1 SEGGPFRDLFDFCE
15 RADGRIVKSAAIEK
29 LVKAGAMDCFGRQR
43 RAALFHALPRA
54 VAAAEDKAADRKR
67 GQKNIFDM
75 FGDGADEAA
84 DPNGDAQLARTEP
97 LPDVPEWPEL
107 DRLKFEKEAL
117 DFYISSHPL
126 AQYDAQLRRFRTHDA
141 VQIAKVSPGTEV
153 RIGGMITE
161 ILPKVV
167 TKGRNQGNRWAIVRV
182 DDFSGSMKCILW
194 SDQFARFK
202 DDVTPDAIL
211 LFEGKVEWREGST
224 EPDVI
229 VEKVLSIEQARKDLT
244 KGVVLRVQYTDD
256 PEYIQKLD
264 AVAKVLLRAKGAC
277 PVYLQIRDAAGRAAA
292 LKLGGGF
299 AVDPTAVTVDE
310 IELLLGPGSVLFTG
324 NR

>member
-1 SEGGPFRDLFDFCE
+1 
-15 RADGRIVKSAAIEK
+15 
-29 LVKAGAMDCFGRQR
+29 M
-43 RAALFHALPRA
+43 FHALPRA
-54 VAAAEDKAADRKR
+54 VAAAEEKASDRKR
-67 GQKNIFDM
+67 GQKNIFDV
-75 FGDGADEAA
+75 FGDAEAE
-84 DPNGDAQLARTEP
+84 GDAGGVAVLAKAEP
-97 LPDVPEWPEL
+97 LPDIAEWPEL

-141 VQIAKVSPGTEV
+141 VQIAKVNASTEV
-153 RIGGMITE
+153 RVGGMITE
-161 ILPKVV
+161 LIPKVV

-182 DDFSGSMKCILW
+182 DDFTGSMKCILW

-202 DDVTPDAIL
+202 DELKTDAIL

-229 VEKVLSIEQARKDLT
+229 VDKVLSIEQARKDLT

-256 PEYIQKLD
+256 AEYIQKLD
-264 AVAKVLLRAKGAC
+264 GVAKVLQRAKGNC
-277 PVYLQIRDAAGRAAA
+277 PVYLQVRDAGGRAAA
-292 LKLGGGF
+292 LKLGPAF
-299 AVDPTAVTVDE
+299 AVDPVAVTVDE
-310 IELLLGPGSVLFTG
+310 VELLLGPGSVLFTG